1 MATCPECQAHYP
13 DTAEFCLTD
22 GTRLLPDDACQN
34 FDAEL
39 QADELVG
46 EYQVEKKIGEGAF
59 GKVYA
64 AVHPVIG
71 KRAAIKV
78 LNREFSSNPSVVS
91 RFVSEA
97 RSVNQIRHRNIIDIF
112 SFGTLPGGLQY
123 FTMELLD
130 GVTFD
135 DYLNQRGAL
144 SVTEAVGI
152 MRDIGRALDA
162 AHKTGVAHRDLKPEN
177 VFLSFD
183 DEGSCF
189 PKLLDFG
196 IAKLMG
202 DDTVQ
207 HKTRTGAAMGTP
219 LYMSPEQCR
228 GKDVD
233 HRTDIYSFGVM
244 MHEVLTGQRPFDGES
259 MMDLMVKQATE
270 PPPPMSTINPAVPA
284 ALDPPVLQMLAKD
297 PADRPQSL
305 ADAIARLC
313 EAAASLGIDTGT
325 KVITA
330 IGGTGS
336 GVTGLGAVTGG
347 TTDAGAQAVSS
358 AATVAMDPA
367 NAMAAARASG
377 AGSPPQNTTME
388 GVEAGALEASKPT
401 GGGAAKAGIAVVT
414 ALVVGGAVALFMTQ
428 SSDESAAPEPA
439 STASA
444 TPAEPSAEPTTSA
457 APRLSASADPAVK
470 TTILLTF
477 ESPLAGMVVSWNGK
491 EIGTSDKPIELPKG
505 DDKIELVISKPGY
518 LSKKV
523 HVTPREDVQV
533 EETLYKKGVR
543 PGVPGKPKPPGGTVN
558 PTLPSD
564 IPDMDD

>member
-22 GTRLLPDDACQN
+22 GTRLLPDEACQN
-34 FDAEL
+34 FDADL
-39 QADELVG
+39 KSGDIVG

-78 LNREFSSNPSVVS
+78 LNREYSSNPSVVS

-97 RSVNQIRHRNIIDIF
+97 RSVNQIRHRNIIDVF

-135 DYLNQRGAL
+135 AHLEERGAL
-144 SVTEAVGI
+144 PVSEAVGI

-183 DEGSCF
+183 DEGRCF

-228 GKDVD
+228 GKGVD

-244 MHEVLTGQRPFDGES
+244 MHEVLTGQRPFDGDS
-259 MMDLMVKQATE
+259 MMDLMMKQATE
-270 PPPPMSTINPAVPA
+270 PPPPMSQINPAVPA
-284 ALDPPVLQMLAKD
+284 ALDGPVLQMLAKE
-297 PADRPQSL
+297 PAERPQTL
-305 ADAIARLC
+305 AEAIQLFC
-313 EAAASLGIDTGT
+313 DAAAGAGVDTGT
-325 KVITA
+325 VLITA
-330 IGGTGS
+330 AGRSGTGVP
-336 GVTGLGAVTGG
+336 GIGTATGG
-347 TTDAGAQAVSS
+347 AAQVSTQDTS
-358 AATVAMDPA
+358 TADTMAMDPGS
-367 NAMAAARASG
+367 AMAAAQASG
-377 AGSPPQNTTME
+377 TGQPGQNTTMG
-388 GVEAGALEASKPT
+388 GVEAAPMSAAKPS
-401 GGGAAKAGIAVVT
+401 GGAGGKIGMALG
-414 ALVVGGAVALFMTQ
+414 ALVVVGAVAAFFLTR
-428 SSDESAAPEPA
+428 SPDETAAPDAATTASAAPVESTAEPA
-439 STASA
+439 ASA
-444 TPAEPSAEPTTSA
+444 PP
-457 APRLSASADPAVK
+457 SASASAATPGEPMVMV
-470 TTILLTF
+470 TI
-477 ESPLAGMVVSWNGK
+477 ESTVPGIEVSLNGK
-491 EIGTSDKPIELPKG
+491 QIGTSDEAFEIPKG
-505 DDKIELVISKPGY
+505 DTEIELTFEKPGHVTKT
-518 LSKKV
+518 KK
-523 HVTPREDVQV
+523 VTPRADLQLEVPLQKLGGPPV
-533 EETLYKKGVR
+533 
-543 PGVPGKPKPPGGTVN
+543 VPGKPKPPVGTKPPDSHPDTPN
-558 PTLPSD
+558 PFD
-564 IPDMDD
+564 